1 MHVPEQ
7 ITPTKLAEYLE
18 IMSKSVFQ
26 SGISWRVVESKWPGV
41 REAMCEFD
49 PQTIATLAEP
59 ELDELA
65 QDGRMIR
72 HRRKLSA
79 ISANAR
85 RMLELEEEHGSFQ
98 AYLRSHGTFEAT
110 SQAIRREF
118 KYMGDSG
125 IYHFLWAV
133 SEEVPPY
140 EEWCA
145 THERKRR

>member
-1 MHVPEQ
+1 MNVPEQ
-7 ITPTKLAEYLE
+7 ITPTKLADYLE
-18 IMSKSVFQ
+18 FMSKSVFQ
-26 SGISWRVVESKWPGV
+26 SGISWRVVENKWPGV
-41 REAMCEFD
+41 REAMRGFD
-49 PQTIATLAEP
+49 PPTIATLGEP

-65 QDGRMIR
+65 QDSRMIR

-79 ISANAR
+79 ISANAQ
-85 RMLELEEEHGSFQ
+85 RMLELEAEHGSFQ
-98 AYLRSHGTFEAT
+98 AYLRSHGSFEAA
-110 SQAIRREF
+110 SQAIRKDF

-125 IYHFLWAV
+125 IYHFLWSV